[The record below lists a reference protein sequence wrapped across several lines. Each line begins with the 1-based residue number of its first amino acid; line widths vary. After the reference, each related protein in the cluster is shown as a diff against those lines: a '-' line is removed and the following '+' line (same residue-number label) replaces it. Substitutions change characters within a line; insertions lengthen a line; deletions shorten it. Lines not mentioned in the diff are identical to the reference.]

1 MAPVHDELECGGVQG
16 LAEPRPEA
24 DRYADH
30 ADLSDACHYAY
41 GEGAAGGSDDGSG
54 DPAGGYAVPEEEV
67 GYGEGEVAVGA
78 QEDSRRGEPDHGLR
92 LDVEDVHEH
101 LGEGGGNHQE
111 EPAEVYLEGLPVE
124 ERRRG
129 AHGQKADRGPDGV
142 DLNRVHAGAVQPVGA
157 DAYHSPYHGA

>member
-1 MAPVHDELECGGVQG
+1 MALVHDQLERGGVQG
-16 LAEPRPEA
+16 LPEPCPEA
-24 DRYADH
+24 DRYPDQAGL
-30 ADLSDACHYAY
+30 ADACHYPD
-41 GEGAAGGSDDGSG
+41 GESAAGGSDDGRG

-78 QEDSRRGEPDHGLR
+78 QEDSRRGEPYHGLS

-101 LGEGGGNHQE
+101 LGEGGGDHQE
-111 EPAEVYLEGLPVE
+111 ETAEVYLECLPVE

-129 AHGQKADRGPDGV
+129 AHGQKANQGPDGV
-142 DLNRVHAGAVQPVGA
+142 DLDRVHAGAGQPVGA